1 MAKAPRIL
9 VVTARYYAD
18 IVAALEHGAFAAL
31 EEAGAVYDW
40 VEAPG
45 AFEIPSLIA
54 HGARQG
60 MFGQRYQGFV
70 ALGCVIRGE
79 TSHYDYVCGESAR
92 ALMDLSVNFT
102 ADPSEAP
109 TGLAIG
115 YGILTVETQEQAWA
129 RAKPASEGGKNKGA
143 EAAKACL
150 GVLRAREHL
159 ETEFLGRGLS

>member
-1 MAKAPRIL
+1 MAKPPRIL

-18 IVAALEHGAFAAL
+18 IVTALEQGAFAAL

-45 AFEIPSLIA
+45 AFEIPTLIA

-92 ALMDLSVNFT
+92 ALMELSVNF
-102 ADPSEAP
+102 ASDPSEAP

-115 YGILTVETQEQAWA
+115 YGILTVENQEQAWA

-143 EAAKACL
+143 EAARACL
-150 GVLRAREHL
+150 AVIQARAYLDTEMVLR
-159 ETEFLGRGLS
+159 GG